1 MQLFWEFLDFQFVI
15 YSPTN
20 IDPTR
25 VPPLLEENGLIATTQ
40 LQFVSEFQLATHLGG
55 GFMSTNV

>member
-20 IDPTR
+20 IDPAR

-40 LQFVSEFQLATHLGG
+40 LQFVSEVQLAIHLGG